1 MKVADTALL
10 LVLAA
15 IWGSSF
21 IFMRHLSPLLGPLV
35 LTATRTLAAGSIL
48 AGAFAL
54 ARVRL
59 DWKRNW
65 RRYLLLGALNTAAPW
80 LLFAWAALHQG
91 GAVSSVI
98 NALTPLWGAVF
109 AALLLGEAIGAR
121 KLAGIGLGVAG
132 VALIGFAGTGTAA
145 GSAGLLPVLACALA
159 TLLYG
164 FFGAWTKR
172 FAADLSPRA
181 LTAGSLLA
189 GGVLLLPFALADSG
203 KAVGA
208 PPLAWLLALA
218 FSLLCSALAYLI
230 YYRLLARAGVAFALS
245 VTLLIP
251 VFALLWGFL
260 FLREGIAP
268 ADLAGAALVLAGT
281 GLIAGKARA
290 KASLA
295 AGAGRG

>member
-172 FAADLSPRA
+172 LDR
-181 LTAGSLLA
+181 
-189 GGVLLLPFALADSG
+189 
-203 KAVGA
+203 K
-208 PPLAWLLALA
+208 
-218 FSLLCSALAYLI
+218 
-230 YYRLLARAGVAFALS
+230 S
-245 VTLLIP
+245 V
-251 VFALLWGFL
+251 V
-260 FLREGIAP
+260 
-268 ADLAGAALVLAGT
+268 
-281 GLIAGKARA
+281 
-290 KASLA
+290 
-295 AGAGRG
+295 

>member
-1 MKVADTALL
+1 MNFADAALL
-10 LVLAA
+10 IILAA

-35 LTATRTLAAGSIL
+35 LTAVRTLAAGSIL

-65 RRYLLLGALNTAAPW
+65 WRYLLLGALNTAAPW

-98 NALTPLWGAVF
+98 NALTPLWGAIF

-121 KLAGIGLGVAG
+121 KLAGIVLGVAG
-132 VALIGFAGTGTAA
+132 VALIGFAGAGAA
-145 GSAGLLPVLACALA
+145 TQGGGALPVLACVLA
-159 TLLYG
+159 TVLYG

-172 FAADLSPRA
+172 FAADLEPRA
-181 LTAGSLLA
+181 ITAGSLVS
-189 GGVLLLPFALADSG
+189 GGLLLLPFALADSG
-203 KAVGA
+203 KAAGA

-251 VFALLWGFL
+251 VFALLWGLVFL
-260 FLREGIAP
+260 GEGLAP
-268 ADLAGAALVLAGT
+268 TDLAGAALVLSGT
-281 GLIAGKARA
+281 GLIAGKARTR
-290 KASLA
+290 ASP
-295 AGAGRG
+295 R